1 VIVAAVTIALENP
14 ESSMI
19 LPKTAPSNNAD
30 HLTLVQHYEEI
41 IQASIY
47 ALLT

>member
-1 VIVAAVTIALENP
+1 MAAVTIALENP

-30 HLTLVQHYEEI
+30 HLTLVQHYEEG
-41 IQASIY
+41 S
-47 ALLT
+47 LLIGHDLQRR